1 MHENKQDKES
11 VDFFDLLINMWN
23 GKYLIMIFPTLC
35 LVITFLYE
43 ISNSKIYLSQL
54 KINENDGLQ
63 YVLPVGIYTDLSSMN
78 LTSEGIKKYFM
89 LALNDPETIY
99 EILDENES
107 LLKIFDDKQIIEIFN
122 SINTSNDS
130 IKISIRDLG
139 FNVSDALLINLV
151 NKAYIKTNS
160 YVIDLIKVNLDK
172 RVSNLELVK
181 NMHFENINNEKERLE
196 LSLKKLQ
203 IQQSLIKQERIKYL
217 ENHYEIAKSLG
228 FEEPQ
233 IEFIYNEGKN
243 IKINNDL
250 GINEISLSA
259 SLNEANNTDNES
271 SIIGV
276 KYFYGSKIIKE
287 EILSLNSNNNK
298 IINPTIESEL
308 AVISQRKTNAYIDSY
323 LDLEFLINQ
332 KKQTLNYITDN
343 INEYKLVL
351 YNEKFIQNSIS
362 SMNIFYAS
370 IIAIFSGLA
379 FGIMVNFLK
388 DEISF
393 RKNKQKK
400 LI

>member
-181 NMHFENINNEKERLE
+181 NTSRTNVDFTV
-196 LSLKKLQ
+196 
-203 IQQSLIKQERIKYL
+203 
-217 ENHYEIAKSLG
+217 AAA
-228 FEEPQ
+228 
-233 IEFIYNEGKN
+233 FI
-243 IKINNDL
+243 
-250 GINEISLSA
+250 S
-259 SLNEANNTDNES
+259 
-271 SIIGV
+271 
-276 KYFYGSKIIKE
+276 
-287 EILSLNSNNNK
+287 
-298 IINPTIESEL
+298 
-308 AVISQRKTNAYIDSY
+308 
-323 LDLEFLINQ
+323 
-332 KKQTLNYITDN
+332 
-343 INEYKLVL
+343 
-351 YNEKFIQNSIS
+351 
-362 SMNIFYAS
+362 
-370 IIAIFSGLA
+370 
-379 FGIMVNFLK
+379 
-388 DEISF
+388 
-393 RKNKQKK
+393 
-400 LI
+400 